1 MNLAA
6 IFTGIV
12 TIAKAVPQVAAI
24 INKFYDVWLD
34 YQIEK
39 IDKYRINKREKRAV
53 ILKSI
58 RDAKSNDERK
68 ALSIVLADIDRL

>member
-39 IDKYRINKREKRAV
+39 
-53 ILKSI
+53 
-58 RDAKSNDERK
+58 
-68 ALSIVLADIDRL
+68 